1 MAIESKASYASLS
14 PWAEVDS
21 VAPRG
26 LKPRVADLNGKTIGL
41 FIDSKRAAKPML
53 NLVEKKLKERYP
65 SAEFS
70 YFYSIVINEPAYETD
85 KKGQFEDWLR
95 GVDAVVAAV
104 GD

>member
-1 MAIESKASYASLS
+1 MANATRVSYASLS
-14 PWAEVDS
+14 PWAEVDNIP
-21 VAPRG
+21 PRG
-26 LKPRVADLNGKTIGL
+26 LKPRLADLKGKTIGL

-65 SAEFS
+65 VSEFS